1 MPRESQMQNTEA
13 QMHSLLEDIAK
24 DVHNQ
29 EEQAKIIAIATSIYE
44 STNRQKRL
52 ARKNDVKIVEAQMTD
67 ALLRAMGTVNSWDD
81 EDNYIDGRGLSH
93 NQVLH
98 RVAQTNKPKWGMM
111 EVLNPDVL
119 SYLDFDEN
127 EEVPSEQE
135 LENGHQTSE
144 ALKAPGMGKHRTD
157 FISAPIR

>member
-1 MPRESQMQNTEA
+1 MQNTEA

-24 DVHNQ
+24 DVHNK

-52 ARKNDVKIVEAQMTD
+52 ARRDNPKIAEAQMTD
-67 ALLRAMGTVNSWDD
+67 ALLRAMGTVNSRDD
-81 EDNYIDGRGLSH
+81 EDDYIDGRGLSN

-127 EEVPSEQE
+127 DEAPSELE
-135 LENGHQTSE
+135 LENVHQTDE
-144 ALKAPGMGKHRTD
+144 ALKTLGMGRHRSD

>member
-1 MPRESQMQNTEA
+1 
-13 QMHSLLEDIAK
+13 
-24 DVHNQ
+24 
-29 EEQAKIIAIATSIYE
+29 
-44 STNRQKRL
+44 
-52 ARKNDVKIVEAQMTD
+52 MTD

-127 EEVPSEQE
+127 
-135 LENGHQTSE
+135 
-144 ALKAPGMGKHRTD
+144 
-157 FISAPIR
+157 